1 MFAVIKTG
9 GKQHRVVADQT
20 LKVYLHDAKVGEI
33 VTFPVTAHGGDQPKF
48 GTPLVDGASVAA
60 EVLAQTHGRTVI
72 AFKKRRRQNSK
83 RKRGYRDQHTLV
95 RVTEILLNGAKPT
108 KTARVKPEKKKAATA
123 GEAVGEAAEAPAKK
137 AAKPK
142 AAAKKPAAKAKA
154 PAKSAAK
161 KKK

>member
-33 VTFPVTAHGGDQPKF
+33 VTFPVTAHGGDTPKF
-48 GTPLVDGASVAA
+48 GTPLIDGASVAA
-60 EVLAQTHGRTVI
+60 EVLDQTHGRTVI

-83 RKRGYRDQHTLV
+83 RKRGYRDQYTLV

-108 KTARVKPEKKKAATA
+108 KTARVKPEKKAKP
-123 GEAVGEAAEAPAKK
+123 EAAEAEAAGKK

-154 PAKSAAK
+154 PAKSASKAK
-161 KKK
+161 KK

>member
-9 GKQHRVVADQT
+9 GKQYRVVADQT

-33 VTFPVTAHGGDQPKF
+33 VTFPVIAHGGDTPKF
-48 GTPLVDGASVAA
+48 GTPLVEGASVAA
-60 EVLAQTHGRTVI
+60 EVLDQTHGRTII

-108 KTARVKPEKKKAATA
+108 KTARVKPEKKAKPEAA
-123 GEAVGEAAEAPAKK
+123 EGEAAPTK
-137 AAKPK
+137 K
-142 AAAKKPAAKAKA
+142 AAAKKPAAKKPAAKA
-154 PAKSAAK
+154 KTTAK
-161 KKK
+161 KK

>member
-33 VTFPVTAHGGDQPKF
+33 VTFPVIAHGGDTPKF
-48 GTPLVDGASVAA
+48 GTPLVEGASVAA
-60 EVLAQTHGRTVI
+60 EVLDQTHGRTII

-108 KTARVKPEKKKAATA
+108 KTARVKPEKKAKPEAA
-123 GEAVGEAAEAPAKK
+123 EGEAAPAK
-137 AAKPK
+137 K
-142 AAAKKPAAKAKA
+142 AAAKKPAAKKPAAKA
-154 PAKSAAK
+154 KTAAK
-161 KKK
+161 KK

>member
-33 VTFPVTAHGGDQPKF
+33 VTFPVIAHGGDTPKF
-48 GTPLVDGASVAA
+48 GTPLVEGASVAA
-60 EVLAQTHGRTVI
+60 EVLDQTHGRTII

-108 KTARVKPEKKKAATA
+108 KTARVKPEKKAKQEAA
-123 GEAVGEAAEAPAKK
+123 EGEAAPTK
-137 AAKPK
+137 K
-142 AAAKKPAAKAKA
+142 AAAKKPAAKKPAAKA
-154 PAKSAAK
+154 KTTAK
-161 KKK
+161 KK

>member
-33 VTFPVTAHGGDQPKF
+33 VTFPVIAHGGDTPKF
-48 GTPLVDGASVAA
+48 GTPLVEGASVAA
-60 EVLAQTHGRTVI
+60 EVLDQTHGRTII

-108 KTARVKPEKKKAATA
+108 KTARVKPEKKAKPEAA
-123 GEAVGEAAEAPAKK
+123 EGEAAPTK
-137 AAKPK
+137 K
-142 AAAKKPAAKAKA
+142 AAAKKPAAKKPAAKA
-154 PAKSAAK
+154 KTTAK
-161 KKK
+161 KK

>member
-33 VTFPVTAHGGDQPKF
+33 VTFPVIAHGGDTPKF
-48 GTPLVDGASVAA
+48 GTPLVEGASVAA
-60 EVLAQTHGRTVI
+60 EVLDQTRGRTII

-108 KTARVKPEKKKAATA
+108 KTARVKPEKKAKPEAA
-123 GEAVGEAAEAPAKK
+123 EGEAAPTK
-137 AAKPK
+137 K
-142 AAAKKPAAKAKA
+142 AAAKKPAAKKPAAKA
-154 PAKSAAK
+154 KTTAK
-161 KKK
+161 KK

>member
-20 LKVYLHDAKVGEI
+20 LKVHLHDAKVGDI
-33 VTFPVTAHGGDQPKF
+33 VTFPVTAHGGDKPIF

-60 EVLAQTHGRTVI
+60 EVLAQAHDRTVI

-108 KTARVKPEKKKAATA
+108 KTARVKPVKAKP
-123 GEAVGEAAEAPAKK
+123 EAAEGEEAAPAK
-137 AAKPK
+137 K
-142 AAAKKPAAKAKA
+142 AAAKKPAAKKPAAKA
-154 PAKSAAK
+154 KTAAK
-161 KKK
+161 KK

>member
-20 LKVYLHDAKVGEI
+20 LKVHLHDAKVGDI
-33 VTFPVTAHGGDQPKF
+33 VTFPVTAHGGDKPIF

-60 EVLAQTHGRTVI
+60 EVLAQQHDRTVI

-108 KTARVKPEKKKAATA
+108 KTARVKPEKKAKAETA
-123 GEAVGEAAEAPAKK
+123 EGEATEKK

-142 AAAKKPAAKAKA
+142 TAAKKPAAKAKA
-154 PAKSAAK
+154 PAKAK
-161 KKK
+161 KKD

>member
-33 VTFPVTAHGGDQPKF
+33 VTFPVIAHGGDTPKF
-48 GTPLVDGASVAA
+48 GTPLVEGASVAA
-60 EVLAQTHGRTVI
+60 EVLDQTHGRTII

-108 KTARVKPEKKKAATA
+108 KTARVKPEKKAKPEAA
-123 GEAVGEAAEAPAKK
+123 EGEAAPTK
-137 AAKPK
+137 K
-142 AAAKKPAAKAKA
+142 AAAKKPAAKKPAAKA
-154 PAKSAAK
+154 KTAAK
-161 KKK
+161 KK

>member
-33 VTFPVTAHGGDQPKF
+33 VTFPVIAHGGDTPKF
-48 GTPLVDGASVAA
+48 GTPLVEGASVAA
-60 EVLAQTHGRTVI
+60 EVLDQTHGRTII

-108 KTARVKPEKKKAATA
+108 KTARVKPEKKAKP
-123 GEAVGEAAEAPAKK
+123 EAAEGEACHTK
-137 AAKPK
+137 K
-142 AAAKKPAAKAKA
+142 AAAKKPAAKKPAAKA
-154 PAKSAAK
+154 KTTAK
-161 KKK
+161 KK

>member
-20 LKVYLHDAKVGEI
+20 LKVYLHDAKVGDI
-33 VTFPVTAHGGDQPKF
+33 VTFPVTAHGGDKPVF
-48 GTPLVDGASVAA
+48 GTPIVDGATVAA
-60 EVLAQTHGRTVI
+60 EVLAQQHDRTVI

-108 KTARVKPEKKKAATA
+108 KTARVKPAKKEASV
-123 GEAVGEAAEAPAKK
+123 GEAAGEAAEAPKK
-137 AAKPK
+137 K

-154 PAKSAAK
+154 KAPAK
-161 KKK
+161 KK

>member
-20 LKVYLHDAKVGEI
+20 LKVYLHDAKVGDI
-33 VTFPVTAHGGDQPKF
+33 VTFPVTAHGGDTPKF
-48 GTPLVDGASVAA
+48 GTPLIDGATVAA
-60 EVLAQTHGRTVI
+60 EVLAQQHDRTVI

-108 KTARVKPEKKKAATA
+108 KAARVKPEKKAS
-123 GEAVGEAAEAPAKK
+123 VGEAAGDAAEAPKK
-137 AAKPK
+137 AAKKP
-142 AAAKKPAAKAKA
+142 AAKKPAAKAKA
-154 PAKSAAK
+154 PSKAK
-161 KKK
+161 KK

>member
-20 LKVYLHDAKVGEI
+20 LKVYLHDAKVGDI
-33 VTFPVTAHGGDQPKF
+33 VTFPVTAHGGDTPKF

-83 RKRGYRDQHTLV
+83 RKRGYRDHHTLV

-108 KTARVKPEKKKAATA
+108 KAARVKPEKKASV
-123 GEAVGEAAEAPAKK
+123 GEAAGEAAEAPKK

-154 PAKSAAK
+154 PSKAK
-161 KKK
+161 KK

>member
-20 LKVYLHDAKVGEI
+20 LKVYLHEAKVGDI
-33 VTFPVTAHGGDQPKF
+33 VTFPVTAHGGDKPIF
-48 GTPLVDGASVAA
+48 GTPLVDGATVAA
-60 EVLAQTHGRTVI
+60 EVLAQQHDRTVI

-83 RKRGYRDQHTLV
+83 RKRGYRDHHTLV

-108 KTARVKPEKKKAATA
+108 KAARVKPVKANS
-123 GEAVGEAAEAPAKK
+123 VGEAAGEGAEAPAK
-137 AAKPK
+137 AK

-161 KKK
+161 AKKKD

>member
-20 LKVYLHDAKVGEI
+20 LKVYLHEAKVGEI
-33 VTFPVTAHGGDQPKF
+33 VTFPVIAHGGDAPKF

-60 EVLAQTHGRTVI
+60 EVLDQTHGRTVI

-83 RKRGYRDQHTLV
+83 RKRGYRDQYTLV

-108 KTARVKPEKKKAATA
+108 KAARVKPEKKAKPEAA
-123 GEAVGEAAEAPAKK
+123 EGEAAPAK
-137 AAKPK
+137 K
-142 AAAKKPAAKAKA
+142 AAAKKPAAKKPAAKA
-154 PAKSAAK
+154 KTAAK
-161 KKK
+161 KK